1 MGVFLTDKEPLILFT
16 QVSCSPRSPQLS
28 ESDGDLRSVEE
39 AILQHFLPAFH
50 LPAFHLS
57 LHLKEV
63 LA

>member
-1 MGVFLTDKEPLILFT
+1 MYFSGTDL
-16 QVSCSPRSPQLS
+16 SCSPRSPQLS